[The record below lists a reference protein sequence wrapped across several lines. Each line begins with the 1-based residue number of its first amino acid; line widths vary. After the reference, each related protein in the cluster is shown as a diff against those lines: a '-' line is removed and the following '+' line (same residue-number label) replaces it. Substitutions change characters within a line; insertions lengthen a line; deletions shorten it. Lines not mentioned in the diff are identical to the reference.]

1 MLEELP
7 WTNLINKELCSI
19 TPILSLIGLLAIE
32 WFSDALGH
40 PIGKLAWST
49 LTDEGIFNWFDQ
61 IWRNLFCYHSGCQ
74 NRKNSYE
81 VSKDPWVFTL
91 ASNFFVSLFSVS
103 LLSLQLA
110 FYSRFLSHSWDPI
123 MLWNQDCDM
132 KLTIMATI
140 IEKFATWK
148 WL

>member
-1 MLEELP
+1 MNGPKKHGKHDYPNCILYDSQWELH
-7 WTNLINKELCSI
+7 WNGKCFELS
-19 TPILSLIGLLAIE
+19 
-32 WFSDALGH
+32 
-40 PIGKLAWST
+40 WST
-49 LTDEGIFNWFDQ
+49 LTDKGIFNWFDQ
-61 IWRNLFCYHSGCQ
+61 IWRNLFCYYSGCQ

-91 ASNFFVSLFSVS
+91 ASNFFLSLFLVS

-110 FYSRFLSHSWDPI
+110 FDSRFLSHSWDPI